1 MGMLDILLLAFLC
14 TAAEKDDQ
22 LVAVLAEINP
32 VAGSEIY
39 PAFKGTHSDAL
50 GV

>member
-1 MGMLDILLLAFLC
+1 MFDVLLLALLRS
-14 TAAEKDDQ
+14 AAEKDNQIDS
-22 LVAVLAEINP
+22 VLAEIDP

-39 PAFKGTHSDAL
+39 PAFKDTRSNSL